1 MASRC
6 TATLRTF
13 SRSTSSCRSSWTIN
27 SARRLAT
34 ATEAQKSTPS
44 VPPPVVPVGDPTITR
59 IVDDISSL
67 TLLQAADL
75 VSLLKSRLNIQEI
88 AMPVA
93 SAAPVAQAD
102 ALSDEPA
109 AEKPKEKTVFNV
121 KLESFD
127 TGAKPKVIREVKAM
141 VPNLSLIE
149 AKKFVESLPKIL
161 KENLSKDDAEKL
173 QKTFEAI
180 GAVVKLE

>member
-6 TATLRTF
+6 TAALRTF
-13 SRSTSSCRSSWTIN
+13 SRSTSSCRNPWSIN

-34 ATEAQKSTPS
+34 ATDAPKPSKST
-44 VPPPVVPVGDPTITR
+44 PPPVVPVADPTIKR
-59 IVDDISSL
+59 IVDDISGL

-75 VSLLKSRLNIQEI
+75 VSLLKSQLNIQEI
-88 AMPVA
+88 AMPA
-93 SAAPVAQAD
+93 AAAPVAQA
-102 ALSDEPA
+102 AAVSDEPA
-109 AEKPKEKTVFNV
+109 AEKPKEKTIFNV

-127 TGAKPKVIREVKAM
+127 AGAKPKVIREVKAM

-161 KENLSKDDAEKL
+161 KENLSKEDAEKL